1 MNPEGTLILQQLGLV
16 TAERQRRARDPALE
30 LRVRAVKAFQHQRF
44 AKTYADLLASARYAK
59 AARFF
64 LDELYG
70 PHDFS
75 ARDDQFGRIVPG
87 LVRLFPQEIVST
99 VRALAELHG
108 ISEVLDTAMAEAC
121 PEATL
126 DAPSYCRAW
135 QTVGRVADRERQIA
149 LMLAVGGA
157 LDRYTRN
164 PVLRHSLRLMR
175 GPARAAGMGA
185 LQSFLENGFDTFREM
200 RGAEGFLGTVAARER
215 ALAAS
220 LFDAMSDAQGPDSD
234 PVLGQLP

>member
-1 MNPEGTLILQQLGLV
+1 MHPEGTQILQHLGVV

-30 LRVRAVKAFQHQRF
+30 LRVRAVKAYQHQRF
-44 AKTYADLLASARYAK
+44 ARTYADLLASARYAK

-75 ARDDQFGRIVPG
+75 ARDDQFARVVPA
-87 LVRLFPQEIVST
+87 LVRLFPHEIVST

-121 PEATL
+121 AGPGF
-126 DAPSYCRAW
+126 DAPTYCRAW
-135 QTVGRVADRERQIA
+135 QAVGRVDDRERQIA
-149 LMLAVGGA
+149 LMLAVGSA

-200 RGAEGFLGTVAARER
+200 RGAEGFLGTVASRER
-215 ALAAS
+215 ALAAA
-220 LFDAMSDAQGPDSD
+220 LFGARPDTQGPEPDA
-234 PVLGQLP
+234 VLGQLP